1 MPIAENFPEGLKP
14 TGRINH
20 SDGENFHFMWGPG
33 RSDAEAFSND
43 DCKAA
48 YEARGEKQ
56 VPLGVSGTTVAVD
69 WDSCVADGACIE
81 ACPVQVFQWYRTEKD
96 IPNDQVL
103 NQMMVMNNKGALL
116 PNICTGEEI
125 EFFKEKSGLNVGVL
139 STKYTALGNMICVND
154 KGAALSPLIGKDDAQ
169 IISDVMGVEII
180 HKKIAGYHQT
190 GAVLS
195 ATSQGGII
203 HPESDEEDVKE
214 LSDVLKVSIEKST
227 INGGVPYVSSGILAN
242 SKSIVTGSFTT
253 GPEIMTLTRAFT

>member
-103 NQMMVMNNKGALL
+103 NQTFDG
-116 PNICTGEEI
+116 
-125 EFFKEKSGLNVGVL
+125 
-139 STKYTALGNMICVND
+139 
-154 KGAALSPLIGKDDAQ
+154 
-169 IISDVMGVEII
+169 
-180 HKKIAGYHQT
+180 
-190 GAVLS
+190 
-195 ATSQGGII
+195 
-203 HPESDEEDVKE
+203 
-214 LSDVLKVSIEKST
+214 
-227 INGGVPYVSSGILAN
+227 
-242 SKSIVTGSFTT
+242 TGSSEKEEYEQTILT
-253 GPEIMTLTRAFT
+253 KLTQSESMTVSGAWRAFQSVLHRQ